1 MALTRVRINQK
12 SDEKRGVKTKG
23 FKFNINDIAMIK
35 QTAIDLNM
43 SEAKLVVVEAIK
55 FYKDNKKAS

>member
-1 MALTRVRINQK
+1 MALTRVQINQK
-12 SDEKRGVKTKG
+12 SDEKRGVKTKA
-23 FKFNINDIAMIK
+23 FKLNINDIAMIK

-43 SEAKLVVVEAIK
+43 SEAKLVVEAIK

>member
-43 SEAKLVVVEAIK
+43 SEAKLVVEAIK

>member
-1 MALTRVRINQK
+1 MALTRVQINQK

-23 FKFNINDIAMIK
+23 FKLNINDIAMIK

-43 SEAKLVVVEAIK
+43 SEAKLVVEAIK
-55 FYKDNKKAS
+55 FFKDNKKAS